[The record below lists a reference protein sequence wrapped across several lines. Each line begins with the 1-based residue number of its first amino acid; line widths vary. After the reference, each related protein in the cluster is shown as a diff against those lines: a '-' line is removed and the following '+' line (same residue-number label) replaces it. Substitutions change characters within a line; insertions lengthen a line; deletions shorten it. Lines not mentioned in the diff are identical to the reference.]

1 MKKNIHIA
9 ILIMLTVFAASAQ
22 TDHYLRCVSVENNDS
37 IRLTWVL
44 PTGAGEFTGYDVY
57 HSNSPTNGFSLIAHI
72 DQANMGEYV
81 HQNSNPAV
89 ENNYYFIKANNT
101 SGVEVFSDTLAAIK
115 LRLQPQFNNSIA
127 RLDWNLQHDPTLP
140 SSIGQHKLYRKY
152 SYKNWVLLYEGK
164 NTVYIDTIQVCPDS
178 INYKIEIENNLG
190 CFSVSNISGTWLQDL
205 TPPSEPILDS
215 VSLVNNGN
223 ALLGWDMSKD
233 SGTVGYII
241 YRKTNIWPAFDTVF
255 GLENTSYKDSTAN
268 GCLENQSYSIAAFDS
283 CGNVSGR
290 GIGPENLNDSLRT
303 ILLHPVEFNPCDS
316 SSLISWTPYINMIP
330 ALSGYKIYM
339 SKNGSSFELLETIP
353 PDQSAYLHQ
362 NLESPANYSYFIRAY
377 NADMSSSSCIQS
389 IETYYP
395 NLPDFIYLRK
405 ASVTT
410 SQEVL
415 LSFYTDSLAP
425 VAGFLVFRS
434 DSPGGPYDLIDTV
447 QPSDNA
453 NIKWIDLSAQ
463 TGNVSY
469 YYRINVLDS
478 CGKPSLSSNMS
489 RTILLNVT
497 SPDENTNRLNW
508 NAYEGWD
515 GTVGHYDVYRL
526 NEMLAGPML
535 IGSVGSG
542 TTTYQDN
549 ISGDE
554 LTMIQ
559 TYFVEAIEATG
570 STYPFADSVRSNMA
584 VARQEAD
591 VIAPNAFAPKG
602 LNNKF
607 KPLVK
612 FIEPDGFSLRIYDRW
627 GKMIFETHDP
637 GEGWDGKSN
646 GSYVPMG
653 VYIYLINFRNREDQ
667 VLQRQGTVTVI
678 Y

>member
-1 MKKNIHIA
+1 
-9 ILIMLTVFAASAQ
+9 MLTVFAASAQ